1 MDKNYIVIKKPY
13 TKDLAKEVMTYLEA
27 GWELQGGVS
36 MVNTQGNYSEYCQA
50 LIKNSN

>member
-1 MDKNYIVIKKPY
+1 MKYLIVKSNYPRV
-13 TKDLAKEVMTYLEA
+13 LAKEIMAYLEA

-50 LIKNSN
+50 ITKTK